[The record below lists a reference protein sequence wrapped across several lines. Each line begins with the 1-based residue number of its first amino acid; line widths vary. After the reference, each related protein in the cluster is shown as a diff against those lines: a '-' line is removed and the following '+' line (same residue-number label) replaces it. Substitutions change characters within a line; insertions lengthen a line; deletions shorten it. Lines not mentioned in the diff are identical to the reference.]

1 MAPGSLSA
9 VCSPPKKRPPLRGCA
24 EKRSWPG
31 DGRDCFLCIGSM
43 IKGQRC
49 SHHLM
54 STLLGR
60 MLTNL
65 QTHAHHA
72 QGVQYATKS
81 LADGAYG
88 GACSVMMPSRSTRTW
103 RARSE
108 VKIFPRSWKIIAG
121 FPKHGQ
127 GCWHPAC

>member
-9 VCSPPKKRPPLRGCA
+9 VCSPLMKRPPLTGCV

-43 IKGQRC
+43 IKGRRC
-49 SHHLM
+49 SHHLI

-81 LADGAYG
+81 FVWGVYALQTRGATPIDAMKSAKSAFQRG
-88 GACSVMMPSRSTRTW
+88 WFSS
-103 RARSE
+103 
-108 VKIFPRSWKIIAG
+108 
-121 FPKHGQ
+121 
-127 GCWHPAC
+127 